1 VEQSL
6 IRSYNVAGEG
16 NVNEKKR
23 LLLISN
29 STQHGR
35 GYLEHA
41 EQELRSFLGGVKR
54 VLFVPYALKDRDG
67 YAETARA
74 KFSQMGFALESIH
87 RAPDPRKATQTAE
100 AIFIGGGNTFRLL
113 KTLCENDLLEVIRNR
128 VEGGMPYI
136 GSSAGS
142 VVTCPTIRTTNDMPI
157 VEPPS
162 LTALGL
168 IRFQLNCHY
177 LDADPNSK
185 HMGETREVRLR
196 EFHEENETPVVGI
209 REGSMLGVA
218 GGTITLKGTTGG
230 KLFRRGEQ
238 PFEIAPGS
246 VVDPFG
252 EAATL

>member
-1 VEQSL
+1 MNDKQ
-6 IRSYNVAGEG
+6 
-16 NVNEKKR
+16 R

-41 EQELRSFLGGVKR
+41 EEELRDILGGVKR
-54 VLFVPYALKDRDG
+54 ALFVPYALKDRDG

-87 RAPDPRKATQTAE
+87 RAPDPRKAVETAE
-100 AIFIGGGNTFRLL
+100 VIFIGGGNTFRLL
-113 KTLCENDLLEVIRNR
+113 KTLYEHGLLEIIRSR
-128 VEGGMPYI
+128 VDGGMPYI

-142 VVTCPTIRTTNDMPI
+142 VVACPTIKTTNDMPI

-162 LTALGL
+162 LNALAL
-168 IRFQLNCHY
+168 VPFQINAHY
-177 LDADPNSK
+177 VDPDPNST

-209 REGSMLGVA
+209 REGSMLRVENGA
-218 GGTITLKGTTGG
+218 TTLKGTTGA
-230 KLFRRGEQ
+230 KIFRRGE
-238 PFEIAPGS
+238 PPVEIAPGT
-246 VVDPFG
+246 VVG
-252 EAATL
+252 L

>member
-1 VEQSL
+1 
-6 IRSYNVAGEG
+6 
-16 NVNEKKR
+16 VNDKQR

-41 EQELRSFLGGVKR
+41 EEELRNFLDGVRR
-54 VLFVPYALKDRDG
+54 VLFVPYALRDRDG

-74 KFSQMGFALESIH
+74 KFTQMGFVLESIH
-87 RAPDPRKATQTAE
+87 RAPDPRKAAETAE

-113 KTLCENDLLEVIRNR
+113 KTLYEYGLLGVIRGR
-128 VEGGMPYI
+128 VDSGMPYI

-142 VVTCPTIRTTNDMPI
+142 VVACPTIKTTNDMPI

-162 LTALGL
+162 LNALGL
-168 IRFQLNCHY
+168 VAFQINAHY
-177 LDADPNSK
+177 VDPDPNST

-209 REGSMLGVA
+209 REGSMLRVENA
-218 GGTITLKGTTGG
+218 VTMLKGTTGA
-230 KLFRRGEQ
+230 KIFRRGEQ
-238 PFEIAPGS
+238 PVEIAPGT
-246 VVDPFG
+246 VV
-252 EAATL
+252 EL

>member
-1 VEQSL
+1 M
-6 IRSYNVAGEG
+6 ND
-16 NVNEKKR
+16 KKR

-41 EQELRSFLGGVKR
+41 EEELRDILGGVKR
-54 VLFVPYALKDRDG
+54 ALSVPYALLDRDG
-67 YAETARA
+67 YAEIARA

-87 RAPDPRKATQTAE
+87 RAPDPRKAAESAE

-113 KTLCENDLLEVIRNR
+113 MTLYEYGLLEPIRLR
-128 VEGGMPYI
+128 AEGGMPYI

-142 VVTCPTIRTTNDMPI
+142 VVACPTIKTTNDMPI

-162 LTALGL
+162 LNALGL
-168 IRFQLNCHY
+168 VPFQINAHY
-177 LDADPNSK
+177 VDPDPNST

-209 REGSMLGVA
+209 REGSMLRVENGV
-218 GGTITLKGTTGG
+218 TTLRGTTGARI
-230 KLFRRGEQ
+230 FRRGEQ
-238 PFEIAPGS
+238 PVEIAPGT
-246 VVDPFG
+246 VVEPFVVH
-252 EAATL
+252 AARR

>member
-1 VEQSL
+1 MEAS
-6 IRSYNVAGEG
+6 
-16 NVNEKKR
+16 KR

-35 GYLEHA
+35 GYLDHA
-41 EQELRSFLGGVKR
+41 EEELRSFLRGVKR
-54 VLFVPYALKDRDG
+54 VLFVPYALLDRDG

-74 KFSQMGFALESIH
+74 RFEKMGIGLESIH
-87 RAPDPRKATQTAE
+87 RAPDARQAAESAE

-113 KTLCENDLLEVIRNR
+113 KTLYEQRLLDVIRAQ

-142 VVTCPTIRTTNDMPI
+142 VVSCPTIRTTNDMPI

-168 IRFQLNCHY
+168 IPFQLNCHY
-177 LDADPNSK
+177 IDADPNST

-196 EFHEENETPVVGI
+196 EFHEENEIPVVGI
-209 REGSMLGVA
+209 REGSMLRVEN
-218 GGTITLKGTTGG
+218 GTIVLKGNTGA
-230 KLFRRGEQ
+230 KIFRRGET

-246 VVDPFG
+246 VVDPFK
-252 EAATL
+252 AAGAAQ

>member
-1 VEQSL
+1 
-6 IRSYNVAGEG
+6 
-16 NVNEKKR
+16 VNAKKK

-41 EQELRSFLGGVKR
+41 EKELREFLGGVKR
-54 VLFVPYALKDRDG
+54 VLFVPYALLDRDG

-74 KFSQMGFALESIH
+74 KFSQMSFALESIH
-87 RAPDPRKATQTAE
+87 RVPDPRKAAE
-100 AIFIGGGNTFRLL
+100 NAEVIFIGGGNTFRLL
-113 KTLCENDLLEVIRNR
+113 KNLYEHRLLEVIRAR
-128 VEGGMPYI
+128 VEAGIPYI

-168 IRFQLNCHY
+168 IPFQLNCHY
-177 LDADPNSK
+177 IDADPNST

-196 EFHEENETPVVGI
+196 EFHEENHTPVVGI
-209 REGSMLGVA
+209 REGSMLRMER
-218 GGTITLKGTTGG
+218 GTIMLKGTTGG
-230 KLFRRGEQ
+230 KIFRRGEQ
-238 PFEIAPGS
+238 PVEVAPGS
-246 VVDPFG
+246 IVDPFQWAG
-252 EAATL
+252 TSQ

>member
-1 VEQSL
+1 
-6 IRSYNVAGEG
+6 
-16 NVNEKKR
+16 VNDKQR

-41 EQELRSFLGGVKR
+41 EQELRDFLGGVKR
-54 VLFVPYALKDRDG
+54 VLFVPYALRDRDG
-67 YAETARA
+67 YAEIARA

-87 RAPDPRKATQTAE
+87 RAPDPRKAVESAE

-113 KTLCENDLLEVIRNR
+113 KTLYEYGLLDVIRSR
-128 VEGGMPYI
+128 VDGGMPYV

-142 VVTCPTIRTTNDMPI
+142 VVACPTIKTTNDMPI

-162 LTALGL
+162 LNALAL
-168 IRFQLNCHY
+168 VAFQINAHY
-177 LDADPNSK
+177 LDPDPTST

-209 REGSMLGVA
+209 REGSMLRVENGV
-218 GGTITLKGTTGG
+218 TTLKGTTGA
-230 KLFRRGEQ
+230 KIFRRGEQ
-238 PFEIAPGS
+238 PVEIAPGT
-246 VVDPFG
+246 VVG
-252 EAATL
+252 L

>member
-1 VEQSL
+1 M
-6 IRSYNVAGEG
+6 NA
-16 NVNEKKR
+16 NKK

-35 GYLEHA
+35 SYLEHA
-41 EQELRSFLGGVKR
+41 EEELRDFLGGVKR
-54 VLFVPYALKDRDG
+54 ALFVPYALLDRDG

-74 KFSQMGFALESIH
+74 KFLQMGFALESIH
-87 RAPDPRKATQTAE
+87 RAPDPRKAVETAE

-113 KTLCENDLLEVIRNR
+113 KTLYEHGLLEVIRGPMD
-128 VEGGMPYI
+128 GGMPYV

-142 VVTCPTIRTTNDMPI
+142 VVSCPTIRTTNDMPI

-162 LTALGL
+162 LTSLGL
-168 IRFQLNCHY
+168 IPFQLNCHY
-177 LDADPNSK
+177 IDADPNST

-209 REGSMLGVA
+209 REGSMLRVEN
-218 GGTITLKGTTGG
+218 GTIILKGTTGG
-230 KLFRRGEQ
+230 KIFRRCET

-246 VVDPFG
+246 IVDPFQRAG
-252 EAATL
+252 TSP